1 MMGMMTMT
9 TTIPVTMRRTTMTDP
24 LELYR
29 TAMER
34 REEAVA
40 PAGKNRVWDALSAQ
54 LTVAAPTPIYSL
66 GWFRAAAAVFVT
78 ASLGLSLWFTVPRT
92 AVLATTDDA
101 MAVVTLDD
109 GSTIRLR
116 PDSELR
122 STSRG
127 FRTRYQLTGEA
138 WFDIA
143 PQSGGEFVVETAS
156 ATVTV
161 LGTRFV
167 FGERDRGARVVLAEG
182 RVRFSATADPGSA
195 VILAP
200 GQTSDIGPDG
210 RPTDPAPA
218 DLSSETAWTSGLLQ
232 LDAMPLSEIVTALS
246 AHFGVELTLPAGW
259 ESERIGGSLSLD
271 NLDQSLD
278 ELNRLLPEGIEVRR
292 R

>member
-1 MMGMMTMT
+1 MTMSE
-9 TTIPVTMRRTTMTDP
+9 P

-29 TAMER
+29 LAMNS
-34 REEAVA
+34 REEAVV
-40 PAGKNRVWDALSAQ
+40 PMGKERVWAAMNLS
-54 LTVAAPTPIYSL
+54 TPIYSM

-78 ASLGLSLWFTVPRT
+78 ASLGLTLWFTVPRT
-92 AVLATTDDA
+92 SILATTEES
-101 MAVVTLDD
+101 MAVVKLDD

-122 STSRG
+122 SISRG

-143 PQSGGEFVVETAS
+143 PQSSGSFVVETAS

-167 FGERDRGARVVLAEG
+167 FGERERGARVVLAEG
-182 RVRFSATADPGSA
+182 RVRFSATAEPSA
-195 VILAP
+195 SVLLAP
-200 GQTSDIGPDG
+200 GQSSDIGPDG
-210 RPTDPAPA
+210 LPTPPSAA
-218 DLSSETAWTSGLLQ
+218 DVASETAWTTGLLN
-232 LDAMPLSEIVTALS
+232 LDAMPLSDIVTALS
-246 AHFGVELTLPAGW
+246 DHFGADLIVPAGW
-259 ESERIGGSLSLD
+259 EVERIGGSLSLES
-271 NLDQSLD
+271 LDQSLD

>member
-1 MMGMMTMT
+1 
-9 TTIPVTMRRTTMTDP
+9 MTDP

-34 REEAVA
+34 REAAVE
-40 PAGKNRVWDALSAQ
+40 PAGKDRVWESLS
-54 LTVAAPTPIYSL
+54 TYVTPAPSTPIYSL
-66 GWFRAAAAVFVT
+66 GWFRAAAAVFFT
-78 ASLGLSLWFTVPRT
+78 ASLGLTLWFTVPRT
-92 AVLATTDDA
+92 SVLASTDA
-101 MAVVTLDD
+101 SMAVVTLDD

-122 STSRG
+122 TVSRG

-143 PQSGGEFVVETAS
+143 PQSSGTFTVETAS
-156 ATVTV
+156 ASVTV

-182 RVRFSATADPGSA
+182 RVRFSATAEPSA
-195 VILAP
+195 SVILAP
-200 GQTSDIGPDG
+200 GQASDIGPDG
-210 RPTDPAPA
+210 RPTPPTSA
-218 DLSSETAWTSGLLQ
+218 DIATETAWTSGLLQ
-232 LDAMPLSEIVTALS
+232 LDAMPLSDIVAALS
-246 AHFGVELTLPAGW
+246 AHYGVDLVLPAGW
-259 ESERIGGSLSLD
+259 DAERIGGSLSLD
-271 NLDQSLD
+271 DLDQSLD